1 MNKKLI
7 VGNWK
12 MNPTSLEEAKRIY
25 RSVNNI
31 SKKLSS
37 TDVVIC
43 PPFVYIKSF
52 LSKNSTSLIS
62 IGAQN
67 IFTEEQGSFTG
78 EISPLMLKNLGV
90 THVIVGHSERRARG
104 ETDEMVARKVQLVI
118 DSGMNPIM
126 CVGEKERDANG
137 DYLHIVRD
145 QIKNSLNKV
154 SKKDINRLIVAY
166 EPIWAVGAK
175 EAMSPKDLHEM
186 SLFVKKVLSDIYGH
200 DEAMSTKILYGGD
213 ANFRNAADL
222 ITVGQVNGLLL
233 GRASINSAGFV
244 ELLKTVDP
252 L

>member
-1 MNKKLI
+1 
-7 VGNWK
+7 
-12 MNPTSLEEAKRIY
+12 
-25 RSVNNI
+25 
-31 SKKLSS
+31 
-37 TDVVIC
+37 
-43 PPFVYIKSF
+43 
-52 LSKNSTSLIS
+52 
-62 IGAQN
+62 
-67 IFTEEQGSFTG
+67 
-78 EISPLMLKNLGV
+78 
-90 THVIVGHSERRARG
+90 
-104 ETDEMVARKVQLVI
+104 MVARKVQLVI

-233 GRASINSAGFV
+233 GRASINSAGFI